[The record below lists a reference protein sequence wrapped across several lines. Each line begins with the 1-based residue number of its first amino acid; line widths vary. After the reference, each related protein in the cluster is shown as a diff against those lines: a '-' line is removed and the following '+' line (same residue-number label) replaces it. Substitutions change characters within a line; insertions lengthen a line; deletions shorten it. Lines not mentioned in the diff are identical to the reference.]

1 MNSIE
6 KRLYSAVAMVFVCWT
21 FASCGKDSPT
31 EPVPQTPARIT
42 LSPEAATLTALG
54 GTLQLTATV
63 LDQEGKVIADAGVSW
78 TSTNAS
84 IVKVDANGLVTAV
97 QNGYVH
103 ISARSGEVSATASII
118 VAQASSRIEIMPASA
133 TLGAPGETV
142 QLTYTV
148 YDGNGEVIPGA
159 GVSWSS
165 ADDAVATVSATG
177 LVTAVGNGNTRI
189 MASSGEVSETITV
202 TVEIDYVG
210 IERTILLEFYNATA
224 GPNWENSTN
233 WMSDAPVGEWYGIE
247 TDSEGRVQTINIV
260 NNGLNG
266 NIPGSIGG
274 LVRVDI
280 LWLHDNEL
288 TGSIPS
294 SIGNLTEM
302 NDLDLSGN
310 QLTGAI
316 PSSLG
321 NLVNCIE
328 LVLRNN
334 QLTGNIP
341 TSIGLMSNLG
351 VLDLSDNQLTGDIPS
366 ALGQG
371 RIAFF
376 YLINNRLSGSFPSFL
391 GQHRWLQE
399 LYLNNNTDISG
410 PLPLAL
416 SDTSQIPHLR
426 ELNISGTRLC
436 APLDPDFQAWL
447 NSIFFSGSNCAL

>member
-1 MNSIE
+1 MKGFERHIY
-6 KRLYSAVAMVFVCWT
+6 LAVVLVFWT
-21 FASCGKDSPT
+21 TASCGNDSPT
-31 EPVPQTPARIT
+31 KPEPQTPTRIT
-42 LSPEAATLTALG
+42 LTPEEATLTALG
-54 GTLQLTATV
+54 DSIQLAATV
-63 LDQEGKVIADAGVSW
+63 LDQGGKVIAGAVVTW
-78 TSTNAS
+78 TSSNAS
-84 IVKVDANGLVTAV
+84 VVKVDTRGLATALSS
-97 QNGYVH
+97 GYVH
-103 ISARSGEVSATASII
+103 ITAASGSAAATASII
-118 VAQASSRIEIMPASA
+118 VAQASNRIEIMPASP
-133 TLGAPGETV
+133 TLSAPGETV
-142 QLTYTV
+142 QLSYTV

-165 ADDAVATVSATG
+165 ADDAVATVSTTG

-189 MASSGEVSETITV
+189 MASSGEVSESITV

-210 IERTILLEFYNATA
+210 IERAILLEFYHTTD
-224 GPNWENSTN
+224 GPNWTNSMN
-233 WMSDAPVGEWYGIE
+233 WMSETPVGEWYGIE

-266 NIPGSIGG
+266 NIPRSIDG
-274 LVRVDI
+274 LVRVDL

>member
-1 MNSIE
+1 MIFKTRNY
-6 KRLYSAVAMVFVCWT
+6 LPVVVCIFLAST
-21 FASCGKDSPT
+21 ASCGKDSPT
-31 EPVPQTPARIT
+31 EPVPQTPARVT
-42 LSPEAATLTALG
+42 LSSEEETLTAVG
-54 GTLQLTATV
+54 QTIQLTATV
-63 LDQEGKVIADAGVSW
+63 LDQENRVISGAVVTW
-78 TSTNAS
+78 TSTNPS
-84 IVKVDANGLVTAV
+84 VVKVDTNGLVTALT
-97 QNGYVH
+97 NGYVQ
-103 ISARSGEVSATASII
+103 IAASSGGLTASASII
-118 VAQASSRIEIMPASA
+118 VAQAPGRIEVMPSSSTLSA
-133 TLGAPGETV
+133 LGETV

-148 YDGNGEVIPGA
+148 YDGNDESIPGA

-165 ADDAVATVSATG
+165 DDDTVASVSANG
-177 LVTAVGNGNTRI
+177 LVTAVGNGTAQI
-189 MASSGEVSETITV
+189 TATSGEVSETITV

-210 IERTILLEFYNATA
+210 IERAILLEFYHATD
-224 GPNWENSTN
+224 GPNWTNSMN
-233 WMSDAPVGEWYGIE
+233 WMSETPVGEWYGIE

-266 NIPGSIGG
+266 NIPRSIGE
-274 LVRVDI
+274 LVRVDL

-302 NDLDLSGN
+302 NNLDLSGN
-310 QLTGAI
+310 QLTDAI

-376 YLINNRLSGSFPSFL
+376 YLSNNRLSGSFPSFL

-399 LYLNNNTDISG
+399 LYLNNNTAISG

-436 APLDPDFQAWL
+436 APLDPDFQTWL
-447 NSIFFSGSNCAL
+447 SGIFFSGSNCAL